1 MTVEVQQVRRV
12 WITALVLVLMAGA
25 AQAGLA
31 VVGGL
36 SRISLGEPG
45 EEIEHEIVLRNSDD
59 EDVLVRIYPTDY
71 VFYADGRSEY
81 SEPGS
86 TERSNADWFTLSAE
100 WITVPARSEAAVYY
114 RGRLPAGQPLSG
126 TYWSMLMVEPLGD
139 PELQDVRDEKGRP
152 GMSVATQVRYGVQI
166 ITDVGET
173 GAPDLRFLDRRLI
186 GRDGKRVLEL
196 DVENAGTRWVYPL
209 TWVEIYDETGG
220 FVGRFE
226 SSQKRIFPGCS
237 VRHDFDLSSVADG
250 KYTALVIIDN
260 TDEHVFGAQYSL
272 ELES

>member
-1 MTVEVQQVRRV
+1 MRRI

-36 SRISLGEPG
+36 SRISSGEPG
-45 EEIEHEIVLRNSDD
+45 EELEHEIVLRNSDD
-59 EDVLVRIYPTDY
+59 TDVLVRIYPTDY
-71 VFYADGRSEY
+71 LFYADGRSEY
-81 SEPGS
+81 GEPGS
-86 TERSNADWFTLSAE
+86 TERSNAQWFKLSAE

-114 RGRLPAGQPLSG
+114 RGRLPAGEALSG
-126 TYWSMLMVEPLGD
+126 TYWSMLMVEPLGPPD
-139 PELQDVRDEKGRP
+139 LQDVSDQRGRP
-152 GMSVATQVRYGVQI
+152 GMSVATQVRYGIQI

-173 GAPDLRFLDRRLI
+173 GAPDLHFLDRRLI
-186 GRDGKRVLEL
+186 GDNGDRVLQL
-196 DVENAGTRWVYPL
+196 DVENAGNRWVHPL
-209 TWVEIYDETGG
+209 TWVEIYDESGG

-226 SSQKRIFPGCS
+226 SSRKRIFPGCS
-237 VRHDFDLSSVADG
+237 VRHEFDLSEVAKG

-260 TDEHVFGAQYSL
+260 TDEHVFGAQYNL